1 MKKWEE
7 LQLTVDTSE
16 EGQGNFQDKT
26 QKLFKTMKVGLMREF
41 DLWNVFN
48 EGLYEVR
55 FIECPSYQESTVFIN
70 LVFSLFVVISYGKN
84 RLQRHLVRKC
94 K

>member
-1 MKKWEE
+1 
-7 LQLTVDTSE
+7 
-16 EGQGNFQDKT
+16 
-26 QKLFKTMKVGLMREF
+26 MKVGLMKYEFLKVLPWKGLVREF

-84 RLQRHLVRKC
+84 RL
-94 K
+94 